1 MKYWDRWKQALKYVQ
16 SPDFSGVEEKEA
28 TRERRKAVAVARKN
42 VMMWWVIVLMG
53 LTIIALI
60 SFIYCNKVLQ
70 GSDIIKYVEFAA
82 TLLSI
87 VLSIFA
93 ILYSY
98 FSALE
103 ASRQW
108 GEINTAVS
116 VMEKTTETIEKNNET
131 LLATVIAIHGEVN
144 AMTGVSDNANN
155 KQPASIN
162 LQVKELNN
170 LVRNNE
176 VVADN
181 TAAPDNANL
190 VE

>member
-1 MKYWDRWKQALKYVQ
+1 MKYWDRWKQALEMVKR
-16 SPDFSGVEEKEA
+16 PDFTGIENKEETGK
-28 TRERRKAVAVARKN
+28 RSKDVALARKHI
-42 VMMWWVIVLMG
+42 MMWWVIVLMG

-60 SFIYCNKVLQ
+60 SFIYCDKVLQ
-70 GSDIIKYVEFAA
+70 GKDILNYVEFAA

-108 GEINTAVS
+108 GEINKAVS

-144 AMTGVSDNANN
+144 AMTGVAENANN
-155 KQPASIN
+155 VQEITVPP
-162 LQVKELNN
+162 QVDELNN
-170 LVRNNE
+170 HDAHVAANNGN
-176 VVADN
+176 DMHN
-181 TAAPDNANL
+181 NANSD
-190 VE
+190 E

>member
-1 MKYWDRWKQALKYVQ
+1 MKYWERWKQAWNIVNK
-16 SPDFSGVEEKEA
+16 PDFTGIENKDEARKE
-28 TRERRKAVAVARKN
+28 RKAVALARKN
-42 VMMWWVIVLMG
+42 VMMWWVIVIMG

-60 SFIYCNKVLQ
+60 SFIYCDQKLQ
-70 GSDIIKYVEFAA
+70 GSDIVKYVEFAA

-144 AMTGVSDNANN
+144 AMTGVTDNANN
-155 KQPASIN
+155 KQTASPIPQVNGLKN
-162 LQVKELNN
+162 LANQIV
-170 LVRNNE
+170 
-176 VVADN
+176 
-181 TAAPDNANL
+181 AAPTDALQDNANL

>member
-1 MKYWDRWKQALKYVQ
+1 MKYWERWKQACNIVNK
-16 SPDFSGVEEKEA
+16 PDFTGIENKEE
-28 TRERRKAVAVARKN
+28 TRKKRKAVALARKN
-42 VMMWWVIVLMG
+42 VMMWWVIVIMG

-60 SFIYCNKVLQ
+60 SFIYCDQKLQ
-70 GSDIIKYVEFAA
+70 GSDIVKYVEFAA

-144 AMTGVSDNANN
+144 AMTGVPENANN
-155 KQPASIN
+155 RQKVVPIP
-162 LQVKELNN
+162 QVNGLNN
-170 LVRNNE
+170 LVNQ
-176 VVADN
+176 VVA
-181 TAAPDNANL
+181 APADTLQDNANL

>member
-1 MKYWDRWKQALKYVQ
+1 MKYWDRWKQALKIVNN
-16 SPDFSGVEEKEA
+16 PDYSGLEDKDESRKRREA
-28 TRERRKAVAVARKN
+28 IALARKN

-60 SFIYCNKVLQ
+60 SFIYCDKVLQ
-70 GSDIIKYVEFAA
+70 GSNIIQYVEFAA

-144 AMTGVSDNANN
+144 AMTGVSDNTNN
-155 KQPASIN
+155 RQDVSVNP
-162 LQVKELNN
+162 QVNGLNN
-170 LVRNNE
+170 LVNQM
-176 VVADN
+176 V
-181 TAAPDNANL
+181 DNAAGN
-190 VE
+190 E

>member
-1 MKYWDRWKQALKYVQ
+1 MRYWERWNLARKKVSIPDYSGIESKTECRKRYRDVAL
-16 SPDFSGVEEKEA
+16 
-28 TRERRKAVAVARKN
+28 ARKN
-42 VMMWWVIVLMG
+42 VIMWWVIVLMG
-53 LTIIALI
+53 LTITALI
-60 SFIYCNKVLQ
+60 SYIYSDRVLH
-70 GSDIIKYVEFAA
+70 GAAILKYVEFAA

-108 GEINTAVS
+108 GDINTAVS

-144 AMTGVSDNANN
+144 AMTGDTGGVSN
-155 KQPASIN
+155 KQDAIVDPKINKVTNIDNNAVLSASGSTQ
-162 LQVKELNN
+162 L
-170 LVRNNE
+170 
-176 VVADN
+176 
-181 TAAPDNANL
+181 T
-190 VE
+190 VESKAE

>member
-1 MKYWDRWKQALKYVQ
+1 MKYWDIWKQAREMVER
-16 SPDFSGVEEKEA
+16 PDLAGIENKED
-28 TRERRKAVAVARKN
+28 ARKRYKE
-42 VMMWWVIVLMG
+42 VALARKHIMMWWVIVLMG

-60 SFIYCNKVLQ
+60 SFIYCDKVLQ
-70 GSDIIKYVEFAA
+70 GSEILKYVEFAA

-108 GEINTAVS
+108 GEINKAVS

-144 AMTGVSDNANN
+144 AMTGVSENANN
-155 KQPASIN
+155 VQENTVPP
-162 LQVKELNN
+162 QVDELNN
-170 LVRNNE
+170 HDSHVAANNDNDMQNNE
-176 VVADN
+176 D
-181 TAAPDNANL
+181 T
-190 VE
+190 E

>member
-1 MKYWDRWKQALKYVQ
+1 MKYWERWKQACNIVTK
-16 SPDFSGVEEKEA
+16 PDFTGIENKEETRKE
-28 TRERRKAVAVARKN
+28 RKAVAQARKN
-42 VMMWWVIVLMG
+42 VMMWWVIVIMG

-60 SFIYCNKVLQ
+60 SFIYCNQKLQ
-70 GSDIIKYVEFAA
+70 GSDIVKYVEFAA

-144 AMTGVSDNANN
+144 AMTGVPENANN
-155 KQPASIN
+155 RQTVAPIP
-162 LQVKELNN
+162 QVNGLNN
-170 LVRNNE
+170 LVNQ
-176 VVADN
+176 VVA
-181 TAAPDNANL
+181 APADTLQDNANL